1 MRRLIAVLM
10 LALLPFQFSW
20 SAVAAYCM
28 HESSTSQ
35 SQHLGHHEHQHEA
48 KGGNGQAEKSSQ
60 GADAFDVDCSVCHG
74 AGIGAL
80 SWSVE
85 KPTFSHDG
93 RVECSPGHSLLAVT
107 PTPPERP
114 QWSVLA

>member
-74 AGIGAL
+74 AGIGGGISL
-80 SWSVE
+80 FF
-85 KPTFSHDG
+85 FSLVRHRG
-93 RVECSPGHSLLAVT
+93 GSSCVCCS
-107 PTPPERP
+107 
-114 QWSVLA
+114 

>member
-1 MRRLIAVLM
+1 MRRLIVVFM

-28 HESSTSQ
+28 HENSTDQ
-35 SQHLGHHEHQHEA
+35 AQHLGHHEHKHEA
-48 KGGNGQAEKSSQ
+48 KSGVGQADKTSQ
-60 GADAFDVDCSVCHG
+60 GTDMSDVDCSVCHG

-80 SWSVE
+80 NFSYASQG
-85 KPTFSHDG
+85 TSHDG
-93 RVECSPGHSLLAVT
+93 SVGVQPHVQLAGVT
-107 PTPPERP
+107 PTPPDRP

>member
-60 GADAFDVDCSVCHG
+60 GAGAFDVDCSVCHG

-80 SWSVE
+80 SWSDA
-85 KPTFSHDG
+85 KPAFSHDS
-93 RVECSPGHSLLAVT
+93 RVESSPGQRLLAVT
-107 PTPPERP
+107 PTPPDRP
-114 QWSVLA
+114 HWSVLA

>member
-1 MRRLIAVLM
+1 MRRLIAVLL

-28 HESSTSQ
+28 HESSTAQ
-35 SQHLGHHEHQHEA
+35 AQHVGHHEHKHEA
-48 KGGNGQAEKSSQ
+48 KSGIDQAEKSGQ
-60 GADAFDVDCSVCHG
+60 GANAFDVDWSVCHG

-80 SWSVE
+80 SWSDA
-85 KPTFSHDG
+85 KQALSHDS
-93 RVECSPGHSLLAVT
+93 RVQSPSGERLLAVT
-107 PTPPERP
+107 PIPPDRP

>member
-1 MRRLIAVLM
+1 MRRLIAVFM

-35 SQHLGHHEHQHEA
+35 SQHLGHHEHKHEA

-80 SWSVE
+80 NWSDA
-85 KPTFSHDG
+85 KPVFIHES
-93 RVECSPGHSLLAVT
+93 RVEPPSGKRLLAVT
-107 PTPPERP
+107 PTPPDRP

>member
-1 MRRLIAVLM
+1 MRRLIAVFM

-28 HESSTSQ
+28 HESTAAQ
-35 SQHLGHHEHQHEA
+35 AQHVGHHEHKHDADNAVHQA
-48 KGGNGQAEKSSQ
+48 DKGSQSAGQ
-60 GADAFDVDCSVCHG
+60 FDIDCSVCHG

-80 SWSVE
+80 NFSYASQG
-85 KPTFSHDG
+85 TSHDG
-93 RVECSPGHSLLAVT
+93 SVGVQPHVQLAGVT
-107 PTPPERP
+107 PTPPDRP

>member
-1 MRRLIAVLM
+1 MLDFKMRRLIAVLM
-10 LALLPFQFSW
+10 FALLPFQFSW

-60 GADAFDVDCSVCHG
+60 EPMHLMLTVQFAMARVS
-74 AGIGAL
+74 GAL
-80 SWSVE
+80 SWSGC
-85 KPTFSHDG
+85 KA
-93 RVECSPGHSLLAVT
+93 SLF
-107 PTPPERP
+107 P
-114 QWSVLA
+114 